1 MRTLIRYFA
10 TTDDSPTGKVAL
22 EYLKSLLRIA
32 PVRVGSMTGMMSG
45 AWENYALLLSTPLHA
60 RYVNVVCCASSRWT
74 WVQNVPM
81 TNAKGQRDGTAS
93 GRQELY
99 TAGVHNV
106 LLAASFPVDPHAI
119 ATAARYEAV
128 ITPSD
133 QYMAM
138 WAKHKIDTTVI
149 PIPIS
154 NDIDHARL
162 RSAVMPA

>member
-1 MRTLIRYFA
+1 MRLLIRYFA
-10 TTDDSPTGKVAL
+10 TTDDSPTGKVSL

-32 PVRVGSMTGMMSG
+32 PVRVGSMTGMLSG
-45 AWENYALLLSTPLHA
+45 AWEPYAQLLATPLHA
-60 RYVNVVCCASSRWT
+60 RYVNIVCCASSRWS

-81 TNAKGQRDGTAS
+81 TNSKGQRDGVAS

-106 LLAASFPVDPHAI
+106 LLTPSFPVDPYAI

-128 ITPSD
+128 VTPTD
-133 QYMAM
+133 RYMPM
-138 WAKHKIDTTVI
+138 WHKHAIDTTVI

-162 RSAVMPA
+162 RSAVTPA